1 MPVLHLRLTGATTT
15 VKLEKQLDAQ
25 HLRLKMY
32 SFKFP
37 DGNYSDDCIKIDIE
51 NASNFLSHDF
61 MNNDRSGN
69 QDHKVSLVVSND
81 TNHRHDFVYPDLNI
95 ASSSHIPKEFVV
107 KLYEEDGSTLITD
120 AHLTALHL
128 YFEYDNDHH

>member
-1 MPVLHLRLTGATTT
+1 MPVLHLRLSQATTT
-15 VKLEKQLDAQ
+15 IKLEKQLDAQ

-32 SFKFP
+32 AIAFA

-51 NASNFLSHDF
+51 NATNFLAHDF

-69 QDHKVSLVVSND
+69 QDHKVSLFVKNE
-81 TNHRHDFVYPDLNI
+81 TGHRSEIYYPNLNI

-107 KLYEEDGSTLITD
+107 KLYEEDGSTLVTD
-120 AHLTALHL
+120 SHFTALHL